1 MIKHVT
7 LFAALA
13 FAASIAA
20 PSSRA
25 EGPSAPSSSSSP
37 SKKRT
42 SVAAQ
47 ARHTPA
53 SDNPYFTSDPN
64 DPRVL
69 VPKPEF
75 LERGF
80 DRGYLKAMAR
90 PPLPAEALQML
101 DEHVGPSRPARLDTT
116 QLGQLGASPLAAIQQ
131 QGSVIVVEGDNN
143 TTIATNQGLAF
154 NHDALFDVAF
164 RVMQQFG
171 DNFDFIT
178 IWTTFPDASVAA
190 YYLPIRQDVEGLG
203 ECNFDAGRTF
213 GCIFESFSEPVRL
226 QGLVFMNSVST
237 WQAWDRDYDGAS
249 YAVDDFNSAIYAT
262 LGQEVAHRWGSG
274 LRFIDPRNGNLSNR
288 LLGRDGSHW
297 AAFVDTD
304 ASVMDGWDWEPA
316 GDNFQVVDDMNIF
329 STLDLY
335 TMGALPVASAK
346 PFFFI
351 DGAKYTGF
359 GNPQID
365 GSNVGA
371 TDGLG
376 FGSIQFLEANGI
388 EIKASGERVDLTI
401 QDVVNAEGNRCPDPD
416 NTQKTFKQAM
426 VLLTRSG
433 QSASAAAGFAEEL
446 EVVNAT
452 WEKWWLDRTGR
463 ALTLCT
469 GVDTECL
476 QASATLGGGFL
487 DTPAA
492 DGDLVEPGDDITLH
506 VDVKTSGDKVRNAK
520 LVLELQGAGADHA
533 ELKET
538 EIALGDIDV
547 DSEVDVPVEISF
559 DEDLPC
565 GSPTIVV
572 ASIVSDNAPT
582 IIEQYRLFP
591 GYDQVFFES
600 FGKSDDFEAENDD
613 AESGALE
620 RIDVRLTCDITPQTP
635 ERDASPANE
644 GAYVTGNT
652 TELKG
657 NANLL
662 SPAIDLRGTIKP
674 QIRFNYWLDGEGFLL
689 VELSKDGGDSFE
701 DAVKYEDIAHEW
713 QLGFVDIGEVFG
725 GVPDEIVMRFTFQ
738 SRGEG
743 EVEGGIDEVRVLAR
757 AGQCAGFLGL
767 GCNASPSA
775 DGSPMAALFVALG
788 ALALRTARRR
798 MRA

>member
-1 MIKHVT
+1 MIKHVK

-25 EGPSAPSSSSSP
+25 EGPLDSLAPA
-37 SKKRT
+37 SKRAKAT
-42 SVAAQ
+42 SQVTSQ
-47 ARHTPA
+47 ALHTPA
-53 SDNPYFTSDPN
+53 SENPYFTSDPN

-80 DRGYLKAMAR
+80 DRGYLQAMAR
-90 PPLPAEALQML
+90 PPLPRETIELLQQ
-101 DEHVGPSRPARLDTT
+101 HVGPSQPARLDTA
-116 QLGQLGASPLAAIQQ
+116 QLNQQLGASPLAAISQ
-131 QGSVIVVEGDNN
+131 QGTVIVVEGDTN
-143 TTIATNQGLAF
+143 TTIQTNNGLVF

-178 IWTTFPDASVAA
+178 IWTTFPDSSVAA

-203 ECNFDAGRTF
+203 ECNFNAGKTF
-213 GCIFESFSEPVRL
+213 GCIFESFEQPVRL
-226 QGLVFMNSVST
+226 QGLVFMNSIST

-249 YAVDDFNSAIYAT
+249 YSVDDFNSAIYAT

-274 LRFIDPRNGNLSNR
+274 LRFEDPRTGSISNK

-304 ASVMDGWDWEPA
+304 ASVMDGWDWEPT
-316 GDNFQVVDDMNIF
+316 GSNFKVIDDMNIF

-346 PFFFI
+346 PFFFL
-351 DGAKYTGF
+351 DGARYTGF

-376 FGSIQFLEANGI
+376 FGSISFLEANGI
-388 EIKASGERVDLTI
+388 EIQATGERVDLTI
-401 QDVVNAEGNRCPDPD
+401 QDVVNVEGNRCPDPD
-416 NTQKTFKQAM
+416 NTQKTFTQAM

-446 EVVNAT
+446 ETVNAT

-469 GVDTECL
+469 GIDTECL

-492 DGDLVEPGDDITLH
+492 DGDLIEPGDDITLH
-506 VDVKTSGDKVRNAK
+506 VEVNTSGDKVRNAK
-520 LVLELQGAGADHA
+520 LVLTLQGAGADHA
-533 ELKET
+533 ELKES

-547 DSEVDVPVEISF
+547 DTEVDVPVEISF
-559 DEDLPC
+559 NEDTPC
-565 GSPTIVV
+565 GSPTIVI

-600 FGKSDDFEAENDD
+600 FGKSDDFKAENGD
-613 AESGALE
+613 AETGGLE
-620 RIDVRLTCDITPQTP
+620 RIDVQLTCDITPQTP
-635 ERDASPANE
+635 ERDASPANA

-652 TELKG
+652 TELRG

-662 SPAIDLRGTIKP
+662 SPTIDLRGTIKP
-674 QIRFNYWLDGEGFLL
+674 QIRFNYWLDGSGFLL
-689 VELSKDGGDSFE
+689 VELSKDGGDSFV
-701 DAVKYEDIAHEW
+701 DAIKYEQTAHEW
-713 QLGFVDIGEVFG
+713 QLGFVDIDEELG
-725 GVPDEIVMRFTFQ
+725 GVPEDIVMRFTFQ
-738 SRGEG
+738 SRDGD
-743 EVEGGIDEVRVLAR
+743 VEGGIDEVRVLAR
-757 AGQCAGFLGL
+757 AGQCAGFLGC
-767 GCNASPSA
+767 GCSA
-775 DGSPMAALFVALG
+775 NGDGSPLAAVFAALGL
-788 ALALRTARRR
+788 LALRAARRR
-798 MRA
+798 K